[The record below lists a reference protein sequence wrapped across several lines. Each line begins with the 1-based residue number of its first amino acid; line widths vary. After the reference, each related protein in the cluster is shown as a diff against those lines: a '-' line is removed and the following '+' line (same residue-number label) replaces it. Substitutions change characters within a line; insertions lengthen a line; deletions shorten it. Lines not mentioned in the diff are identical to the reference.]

1 MPETSARQ
9 TICVIGAGLTG
20 LTAAHRLLNAG
31 YDVIVLESALHA
43 GGMISTFKLGREP
56 IEYIYHHTFT
66 SDSHLMDLTAEL
78 GLSDQISW
86 HQSKEALFSNDHL
99 YPFSS
104 PADLLRFNSISLW
117 QRLKTGL
124 TVLKAGRIS
133 NWQHLENQ
141 TAAGWLCRQGGK
153 QAYDR
158 LWKPLLNSKFEQ
170 DADDVSAVWIWNK
183 FKLRGH
189 SREKGSGKSLLGYMK
204 GGFGTLIDTLAKSIQ
219 ARGGR
224 IFFGHTAMNISR
236 EPSPGISQDDG
247 SRAKYRITCVLSD
260 CSSVDF
266 VADAVI
272 STTSSRQ
279 FANISSGLELSDSYL
294 KQVLSL
300 HYKGD
305 LCMILRLKKSLSP
318 YYWTTVCDDLP
329 FVVVVEHTHL
339 TGPERYGG
347 HVVYLS
353 RYLDASSPLWT
364 QSDGA
369 IYKQFTQGL
378 MRMYPD
384 FTPADIIDWRL
395 RRTRYA
401 QPVIGC
407 SYSERM
413 PAMNTPD
420 PGVKLA
426 GMAQIYPEDRGMN
439 YAIRLGDQAADAIVE
454 YFSEQPDPC

>member
-1 MPETSARQ
+1 MSETSPRQ

-31 YDVIVLESALHA
+31 FDVIVLESTLQA
-43 GGMISTFKLGREP
+43 GGMISTFNLGREP

-66 SDSHLMDLTAEL
+66 SDSHLNNLTAEL
-78 GLSDQISW
+78 GLSDLLSW
-86 HQSKEALFSNDHL
+86 HQSREALFANDHL
-99 YPFSS
+99 YPFST
-104 PADLLRFNSISLW
+104 PADLLRFNRISLW

-133 NWQHLENQ
+133 NWQVLENQ
-141 TAAGWLCRQGGK
+141 TAAKWLCRQGGR
-153 QAYDR
+153 QSYER
-158 LWKPLLNSKFEQ
+158 LWKPLLSSKFEQ
-170 DADDVSAVWIWNK
+170 DADNVSAVWIWNK

-189 SREKGSGKSLLGYMK
+189 SREKGSGKSQLGYMK
-204 GGFGTLIDTLAKSIQ
+204 GGFGTLIDTLVKSIQ

-224 IFFGHTAMNISR
+224 IYFGYTAMNISR
-236 EPSPGISQDDG
+236 DPDRTAPADCSLP
-247 SRAKYRITCVLSD
+247 KYRTTCVLSD

-266 VADAVI
+266 VTDAVVA
-272 STTSSRQ
+272 TTSSRQ
-279 FANISSGLELSDSYL
+279 FANISAGLELSDSYL
-294 KQVLSL
+294 KKILSL

-369 IYKQFTQGL
+369 IFKQFTQGL
-378 MRMYPD
+378 VRMYPD

-401 QPVIGC
+401 QPVINCG
-407 SYSERM
+407 YSERM

-439 YAIRLGDQAADAIVE
+439 YAIRLADQAVDAIVD
-454 YFSEQPDPC
+454 YFSKQSDPC

>member
-1 MPETSARQ
+1 MPEISPRQ

-20 LTAAHRLLNAG
+20 LTAAHRLLDAG
-31 YDVIVLESALHA
+31 FDVVVLESALQA

-66 SDSHLMDLTAEL
+66 SDSHLNDLTAEL
-78 GLSDQISW
+78 GLSDQLSW
-86 HQSKEALFSNDHL
+86 HQSREALFSNDHL
-99 YPFSS
+99 YPFSA
-104 PADLLRFNSISLW
+104 PVDLLRFNSISIL

-141 TAAGWLCRQGGK
+141 TAARWLCRQSGR
-153 QAYDR
+153 QSYER
-158 LWKPLLNSKFEQ
+158 LWKPLLNSKFEK
-170 DADDVSAVWIWNK
+170 DADEVSAVWIWNK
-183 FKLRGH
+183 FKLRGN
-189 SREKGSGKSLLGYMK
+189 SREKGSGKALLGYMK
-204 GGFGTLIDTLAKSIQ
+204 GGFGSLIDALVKSIQ

-236 EPSPGISQDDG
+236 EPSDC
-247 SRAKYRITCVLSD
+247 RLAKYHITCVLSD

-266 VADAVI
+266 VSDAVI
-272 STTSSRQ
+272 ATTSSRQ
-279 FANISSGLELSDSYL
+279 FANISAGLELSDSYL

-300 HYKGD
+300 HYKSD
-305 LCMILRLKKSLSP
+305 LCMILRLKNSLSP

-329 FVVVVEHTHL
+329 FVVVVEHTQL

-369 IYKQFTQGL
+369 IFKQFTQGL
-378 MRMYPD
+378 VRMYPE
-384 FTPADIIDWRL
+384 FTPDDIVDWRL

-401 QPVIGC
+401 QPVINCG
-407 SYSERM
+407 YSELM
-413 PAMNTPD
+413 PTMNTPD

-439 YAIRLGDQAADAIVE
+439 YAIRLGNQAADAIAE
-454 YFSEQPDPC
+454 YFSGQTDPC